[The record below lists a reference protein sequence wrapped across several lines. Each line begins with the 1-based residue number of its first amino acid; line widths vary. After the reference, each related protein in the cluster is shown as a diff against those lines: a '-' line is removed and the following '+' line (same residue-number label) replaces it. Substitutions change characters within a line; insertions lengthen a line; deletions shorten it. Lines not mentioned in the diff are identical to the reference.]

1 MQASYFTSLCLSLLI
16 WKMDTLI
23 LPPLPDPHKAALR
36 TRNPACKAL
45 RASRKCFHFY
55 SQRAAQ
61 LKVKMQEESSFSA
74 GCWGKG
80 LPNERSFHACSL
92 DLIFPGHWFEAV
104 SVQNYGGTGAVHFL
118 YFSLLESV
126 WEGRWV
132 LEAEKTSTDCSRVV
146 HRLGLVT
153 CAHLLTSPS
162 LSFFICTRGA

>member
-1 MQASYFTSLCLSLLI
+1 MNMNF
-16 WKMDTLI
+16 KMRSFYMKLARIQVKNDI
-23 LPPLPDPHKAALR
+23 QEGFIHNKW
-36 TRNPACKAL
+36 
-45 RASRKCFHFY
+45 RKISSCWGT
-55 SQRAAQ
+55 
-61 LKVKMQEESSFSA
+61 KVKMKEESSFSA

-80 LPNERSFHACSL
+80 LPKERSFHACSL
-92 DLIFPGHWFEAV
+92 DLIFPGLWFEAV